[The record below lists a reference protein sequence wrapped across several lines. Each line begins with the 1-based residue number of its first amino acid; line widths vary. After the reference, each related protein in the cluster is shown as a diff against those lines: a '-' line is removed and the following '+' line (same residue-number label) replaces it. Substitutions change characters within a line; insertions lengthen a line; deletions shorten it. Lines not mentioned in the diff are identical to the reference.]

1 MLCNCHSSIR
11 INDHS
16 TPHFPL
22 KRGVRQGDIISP
34 ILFTLAIELFQRL
47 AIINFPRLA
56 SPIMH
61 NTVIPP
67 LMYADNITIATR
79 SQSGLNEW
87 LKIIEIIY
95 QSAKNNNHS
104 QLHPLVYCDKQHRYA
119 FFTDCQFPCSID
131 DI

>member
-1 MLCNCHSSIR
+1 MLVIATLQLELMIIPLHIS
-11 INDHS
+11 
-16 TPHFPL
+16 PL
-22 KRGVRQGDIISP
+22 KGELEQGERISP
-34 ILFTLAIELFQRL
+34 ILFTLVIELSQRL

-67 LMYADNITIATR
+67 LMYADNITI
-79 SQSGLNEW
+79 
-87 LKIIEIIY
+87 
-95 QSAKNNNHS
+95 AKNNNHS